1 MDEKKL
7 SPFAKA
13 VIGIFEEK
21 ELVNHEPK
29 ISVNRFISE
38 IASWYE
44 KLRNAMDLQDDEVI
58 LKNSIERILKRRLL
72 LGGTADKVAEPL
84 IRELVWARY
93 FPDNTLPQSLISKT
107 VAIISFYQELRHNVL
122 AHHPSLKEAKVN
134 EWILQLMS
142 CQISRLLKPNK
153 EKEAMSNFMYHL
165 LKDSV
170 VIKDD
175 SEDTKNVQVYLAVRR
190 AFAKD
195 DIAFLRF
202 HLFRQLFP
210 EPEETNL
217 EQITKTFAKGYH
229 EIEHQLNYKLKEKI
243 YVYVKRQ
250 TPVFFILE
258 DVLRSHKGKIA
269 ELLGNGDNFAQAV
282 IDACTAKYKGIKAK
296 VRNAIIRSVFFLLL
310 TKVAIAFAVEGTYDK
325 LMYGNIQWLGLGVNI
340 IVPPILM
347 IIVSLFIKTP
357 GIDNSRRILNKIT
370 AVLIEDNPTLAPTL
384 TLMVNPKKTKS
395 LLDMTFAFL
404 WLCAFVLSF
413 GLMKHVLDLVH
424 MNIVSQAVFMFFIT
438 IVSFLSYRINL
449 TANAYTV
456 DKGQGLLTPF
466 IDILFLPIIK
476 VGMKLTDGIS
486 QINILIFIFDFLI
499 EAPFKVIFG
508 FFEQLFAY
516 LHTKREDLE

>member
-13 VIGIFEEK
+13 VIGVFEEK
-21 ELVNHEPK
+21 EPINHEQK

-58 LKNSIERILKRRLL
+58 LKNSIERILKRRLM

-93 FPDNTLPQSLISKT
+93 FPDNTLPQSIISKT
-107 VAIISFYQELRHNVL
+107 VNIISFFQELRHNIL

-165 LKDSV
+165 LKESV

-175 SEDTKNVQVYLAVRR
+175 TEDTKNVQVYLAVRR

-210 EPEETNL
+210 EPEVANL
-217 EQITKTFAKGYH
+217 EQITKSFAKGYH

-258 DVLRSHKGKIA
+258 DVLRSHKGKLE
-269 ELLGNGDNFAQAV
+269 ELLGSGDAFAQAV
-282 IDACTAKYKGIKAK
+282 IDACTAKYKGIKSK

-310 TKVAIAFAVEGTYDK
+310 TKVAIAFAVEGTYDR
-325 LMYGNIQWLGLGVNI
+325 LAYGQIQWLGLGVNI
-340 IVPPILM
+340 VAPPIL
-347 IIVSLFIKTP
+347 
-357 GIDNSRRILNKIT
+357 
-370 AVLIEDNPTLAPTL
+370 
-384 TLMVNPKKTKS
+384 
-395 LLDMTFAFL
+395 
-404 WLCAFVLSF
+404 
-413 GLMKHVLDLVH
+413 
-424 MNIVSQAVFMFFIT
+424 
-438 IVSFLSYRINL
+438 
-449 TANAYTV
+449 
-456 DKGQGLLTPF
+456 
-466 IDILFLPIIK
+466 
-476 VGMKLTDGIS
+476 
-486 QINILIFIFDFLI
+486 
-499 EAPFKVIFG
+499 
-508 FFEQLFAY
+508 
-516 LHTKREDLE
+516 